1 MQKSQANSL
10 KPHFSKCI
18 WARLCLL
25 SVLLMIL
32 FGFLWEVKLYP
43 LRDGSLLWLKVL
55 PLIPLLPGLFQGRL
69 RSLQWLT
76 LIIWFFITEA
86 IVRVTSDPAEN
97 LIWSCIWL
105 CLGVI
110 ALISAMAAVRRIRI
124 SKAHKQKIIS

>member
-1 MQKSQANSL
+1 MEKSQVNSL
-10 KPHFSKCI
+10 KLRFSKCI

-25 SVLLMIL
+25 SVILMIL
-32 FGFLWEVKLYP
+32 FGFLWEIKLYP

-86 IVRVTSDPAEN
+86 IVRVSSDPPEN
-97 LIWSCIWL
+97 FIWSCIWL
-105 CLGVI
+105 ILSVST
-110 ALISAMAAVRRIRI
+110 LILAMTAARRI
-124 SKAHKQKIIS
+124 KLNKLHAQKIV